1 MKLIRLFV
9 NELAEGFKQSK
20 WLPLLT
26 AYAVLSGVIG
36 PGIHF
41 PLIHVPFILL
51 GFFVAFRSKFKME
64 ISSLL
69 LLLYLPINIIVTQP
83 DGVFNSWMRLEL
95 FAIVFVFASPLF
107 KSQTI
112 AIYRKKILLGVLTI
126 SVVLGIGS
134 FLCYFVGINYMSN
147 QATGEAILDF
157 QGSAGGFGG
166 LFVQSIIFGMVSGL
180 GALYV
185 FYRSSN
191 QPTKTKKWYYV
202 MVVVLIMA
210 TLISASRS
218 ALLASVMGMLVMLYQ
233 MNKKQGKF
241 LRIIMG
247 IVLLL
252 MITYPLWDGFASG
265 MKQKTEAG
273 AELGAY
279 GSRTEKWM
287 ARISEISSNPVTGI
301 GFAAV
306 DGHLDIIG
314 AGGVVEPG
322 SSWLCILSMT
332 GIIGFFLFLMI
343 LLKPF
348 NYLRKH
354 PSPYN
359 ALLLGLMA
367 FICMHMISEGYIFAG
382 GSPLCFIAWLIF
394 GCCNDANAL
403 KAENDN
409 CRGRV

>member
-1 MKLIRLFV
+1 MKLIRLFF

-26 AYAVLSGVIG
+26 AYAVLSSVIG
-36 PGIHF
+36 PGFHF

-51 GFFVAFRSKFKME
+51 GILVAFRSKFKME
-64 ISSLL
+64 VSALL

-83 DGVFNSWMRLEL
+83 DEVFKPWSRLAL
-95 FAIVFVFASPLF
+95 FAIVLVFASPLL

-112 AIYRKKILLGVLTI
+112 AIYRKKILLGLLTI
-126 SVVLGIGS
+126 CVILGIGS
-134 FLCYFVGINYMSN
+134 FFCYFWGINYMSN
-147 QATGEAILDF
+147 QSTGDAVLDF

-166 LFVQSIIFGMVSGL
+166 LLIQSISLGMISGM
-180 GALYV
+180 GALYM
-185 FYRSSN
+185 FYRSIIQS
-191 QPTKTKKWYYV
+191 QKPKKWYYV
-202 MVVVLIMA
+202 MVVALLLT
-210 TLISASRS
+210 TLVSASRS

-241 LRIIMG
+241 LQVIMG
-247 IVLLL
+247 IVLVL
-252 MITYPLWDGFASG
+252 MLTYPLWESFASG
-265 MKQKTEAG
+265 MTKKTETG
-273 AELGAY
+273 TELGAY
-279 GSRTEKWM
+279 GSRTVKWM
-287 ARISEISSNPVTGI
+287 ARATEFSSNPVTGI

-306 DGHLDIIG
+306 DGHLDDIG
-314 AGGVVEPG
+314 VGGVVEPG

-332 GIIGFFLFLMI
+332 GIIGFFLFVMI

-382 GSPLCFIAWLIF
+382 GGF
-394 GCCNDANAL
+394 GCFLAWIILGCASDAVFL
-403 KAENDN
+403 
-409 CRGRV
+409 

>member
-1 MKLIRLFV
+1 MLPNRYKCVNYELFEVFTNNMKLIRLFV

-202 MVVVLIMA
+202 TVVVLIMA

-287 ARISEISSNPVTGI
+287 ARISEISKPYKY
-301 GFAAV
+301 
-306 DGHLDIIG
+306 
-314 AGGVVEPG
+314 
-322 SSWLCILSMT
+322 
-332 GIIGFFLFLMI
+332 
-343 LLKPF
+343 LK
-348 NYLRKH
+348 RH

-359 ALLLGLMA
+359 ALLLGLLA
-367 FICMHMISEGYIFAG
+367 FVCMHMISEGYIFAG

>member
-1 MKLIRLFV
+1 MKLVRFFI

-26 AYAVLSGVIG
+26 AYAVLSSVIG
-36 PGIHF
+36 PGFHF
-41 PLIHVPFILL
+41 PLLHVPFILL
-51 GFFVAFRSKFKME
+51 GLLVAFRSKFKME
-64 ISSLL
+64 VSALL
-69 LLLYLPINIIVTQP
+69 LLLYLPINIMVTQP
-83 DGVFNSWMRLEL
+83 DGVFKPWSRLAL
-95 FAIVFVFASPLF
+95 FAIVFVFASPLL

-112 AIYRKKILLGVLTI
+112 AIYRKKVLLGLLTI
-126 SVVLGIGS
+126 CVVLGIGS
-134 FLCYFVGINYMSN
+134 FFCYFLGINYMSN
-147 QATGEAILDF
+147 QSTGDAILDY

-166 LFVQSIIFGMVSGL
+166 LLVQSISLGMISGM
-180 GALYV
+180 GALYM
-185 FYRSSN
+185 FYRSII
-191 QPTKTKKWYYV
+191 QPQKSKKWYYV
-202 MVVVLIMA
+202 IIVVLILTA
-210 TLISASRS
+210 LVSASRS

-247 IVLLL
+247 IVLVMML
-252 MITYPLWDGFASG
+252 TYPLWEGFASG
-265 MKQKTEAG
+265 MTQKTEAG

-332 GIIGFFLFLMI
+332 GIIGFLLFCMI

-348 NYLRKH
+348 KYLKRH

-359 ALLLGLMA
+359 ALLLGLLA
-367 FICMHMISEGYIFAG
+367 FVCMHMISEGYIFAG
-382 GSPLCFIAWLIF
+382 GSSLCFTAWLLF
-394 GCCNDANAL
+394 GCCYDADYL
-403 KAENDN
+403 KD
-409 CRGRV
+409 R

>member
-1 MKLIRLFV
+1 MNPIQTILKEFV
-9 NELAEGFKQSK
+9 WGFKQSK
-20 WLPLLT
+20 WLPLFT
-26 AYAVLSGVIG
+26 AYSVLSGVIG
-36 PGIHF
+36 PGFHL
-41 PLIHVPFILL
+41 PLMHVPFIIL
-51 GFFVAFRSKFKME
+51 GFFIAYRNILKIEVPAL
-64 ISSLL
+64 ILL
-69 LLLYLPINIIVTQP
+69 FYLPINIIVTQP
-83 DGVFNSWMRLEL
+83 DEVFKPWMRLAL
-95 FAIVFVFASPLF
+95 FAIVFVFASPLL

-126 SVVLGIGS
+126 CVLLGISS
-134 FLCYFVGINYMSN
+134 FLCYFVGINYMTN
-147 QATGEAILDF
+147 QVNGEAIIDF
-157 QGSAGGFGG
+157 QGSAGGFAG
-166 LFVQSIIFGMVSGL
+166 LFLQSIILGMVSGI
-180 GALYV
+180 GALYM
-185 FYRSSN
+185 FYRSVY
-191 QPTKTKKWYYV
+191 QTKKTKKLYYAIIII
-202 MVVVLIMA
+202 LILT
-210 TLISASRS
+210 TLVSASRS
-218 ALLASVMGMLVMLYQ
+218 AFLASVMGMLVMLYQ

-241 LRIIMG
+241 LQVIMG

-252 MITYPLWDGFASG
+252 MLTYPLWEGFTSG
-265 MKQKTEAG
+265 MTQKTEAG

-306 DGHLDIIG
+306 DGHLDYIG
-314 AGGVVEPG
+314 PGGVIEPG

-343 LLKPF
+343 LLNPF

-403 KAENDN
+403 KAEYDN
-409 CRGRV
+409 CRVRV